1 MPSAAENNTADNFF
15 LPEFLQQFLPDR
27 NSIESLLD
35 TRYFTR
41 ERRLSLEITLAL
53 MLNMVRPGERVGYQK
68 VIDRFF
74 SETGLA
80 FAEAE
85 IAKPPD
91 KAAFQ
96 RARKKVPPEV
106 LQIIFAKACE
116 YAQSLARQ
124 HAKLTWN
131 GFRVCAID
139 ATKKNLP
146 PSEEL
151 MDFFEAPHHAYFPQ
165 MITGVLFDV
174 LAKLPLNYMRAPF
187 NTPER
192 GMALELIR
200 ELEPG
205 DLLLLD
211 RGYPGYEMF
220 QALIK
225 QHIDFLIRLP
235 KDGMFKEVRDFL
247 ARGQRNGKVTISP
260 PQKLVKENPDTN
272 FQPLTLRVVVVSI
285 PGAQEK
291 AIFITTLL
299 DRQKYPPR
307 ALRNLYHLRWQ
318 EEEFFKTIKEHLR
331 AEEFRGKSVQFI
343 DQELLS
349 TYLYYILT
357 RIMMLEVMLEA
368 AHQNEL
374 PVEDLETKSALV
386 AVTRYLDRLL
396 IADTLQQ
403 CQELTRHCL
412 AEIAWRK
419 YRPRPGRKFPRKS
432 KSRHGKWANNWS

>member
-1 MPSAAENNTADNFF
+1 VPNAVENDAAANFI
-15 LPEFLQQFLPDR
+15 LPEFLQQFLPER
-27 NSIESLLD
+27 NSIETFLD
-35 TRYFTR
+35 VRYFTR
-41 ERRLSLEITLAL
+41 ERRLTLEITLAL
-53 MLNMVRPGERVGYQK
+53 MLNMVRPGERLGYQK

-74 SETGLA
+74 SDTGLA
-80 FAEAE
+80 FTEEE

-124 HAKLTWN
+124 HAQLTWN

-151 MDFFEAPHHAYFPQ
+151 MDFFEAPHHAHFPQ

-192 GMALELIR
+192 EMALELIR
-200 ELEPG
+200 ELGPG

-211 RGYPGYEMF
+211 RGYPSYEMF
-220 QALIK
+220 LALIK

-247 ARGQRNGKVTISP
+247 ARGKRDGKVTITP
-260 PQKLVKENPDTN
+260 PQKLVKEYPDVN
-272 FQPLTLRVVVVSI
+272 FQPLTLRVVAVSI
-285 PGAQEK
+285 PGVQEK
-291 AIFITTLL
+291 AIFITSLL
-299 DRQKYPPR
+299 DRPKYPPR

-318 EEEFFKTIKEHLR
+318 EEEFFKTLKEHLR

-357 RIMMLEVMLEA
+357 RIMMLA
-368 AHQNEL
+368 AARKQEL

-386 AVTRYLDRLL
+386 AVARYLDRLL
-396 IADTLQQ
+396 IADTLEQ

-412 AEIAWRK
+412 AEITWRK
-419 YRPRPGRKFPRKS
+419 YRLRPGRKFPRKS
-432 KSRHGKWANNWS
+432 KSRHGKWANIWA

>member
-1 MPSAAENNTADNFF
+1 MPTAAENDATANFF

-27 NSIESLLD
+27 NSIESFLD
-35 TRYFTR
+35 FRFFTR
-41 ERRLSLEITLAL
+41 ERRLTLEITLAL
-53 MLNMVRPGERVGYQK
+53 MLNMVRPGERLGYQK

-74 SETGLA
+74 SDTGLA
-80 FAEAE
+80 FPEQE
-85 IAKPPD
+85 IVKPPD

-96 RARKKVPPEV
+96 RARKKLPPEV

-116 YAQSLARQ
+116 YAQFLARQ
-124 HAKLTWN
+124 HAKTTWN

-139 ATKKNLP
+139 GTKKNLP
-146 PSEEL
+146 HSEEL
-151 MDFFEAPHHAYFPQ
+151 MDFFEAPHHAHFPQ

-187 NTPER
+187 NTSER
-192 GMALELIR
+192 KMALELIQ
-200 ELEPG
+200 ELGLG

-211 RGYPGYEMF
+211 RGYPSYEMF
-220 QALIK
+220 LALIK
-225 QHIDFLIRLP
+225 QHIEFLIRLP
-235 KDGMFKEVRDFL
+235 KNGMFKEVRDFL
-247 ARGQRNGKVTISP
+247 ARGKRDGKVTIP
-260 PQKLVKENPDTN
+260 PPSKLVKENPDAN

-285 PGAQEK
+285 PGADEK
-291 AIFITTLL
+291 VIFITTLL

-349 TYLYYILT
+349 TYLYHILT
-357 RIMMLEVMLEA
+357 RIMMLEA
-368 AHQNEL
+368 ARQHQL
-374 PVEDLETKSALV
+374 PVEDLETKSSLV
-386 AVTRYLDRLL
+386 AVARYLDRLL
-396 IADTLQQ
+396 LADTLKQ

-432 KSRHGKWANNWS
+432 KSRHGKWANKWA

>member
-1 MPSAAENNTADNFF
+1 MPGAAENDAAANFF

-27 NSIESLLD
+27 NSIETFLD
-35 TRYFTR
+35 CRYFTR
-41 ERRLSLEITLAL
+41 ERRLTLEITLAL
-53 MLNMVRPGERVGYQK
+53 MLNMVRPGERLGYQK

-74 SETGLA
+74 SDTGLA
-80 FAEAE
+80 FAEEE

-91 KAAFQ
+91 KAAFL

-146 PSEEL
+146 HSQEL
-151 MDFFEAPHHAYFPQ
+151 LDFFEAPRHAHFPQ

-192 GMALELIR
+192 EMALALIR
-200 ELEPG
+200 ELGPG

-211 RGYPGYEMF
+211 RGYPSYEMF
-220 QALIK
+220 LALIK

-247 ARGQRNGKVTISP
+247 ARGKRDGKVTIPP
-260 PQKLVKENPDTN
+260 PQKLLKENPDAN

-299 DRQKYPPR
+299 ERPKYPPR

-349 TYLYYILT
+349 TYLYYLLT
-357 RIMMLEVMLEA
+357 RIMMLEA
-368 AHQNEL
+368 ARQQKI

-386 AVTRYLDRLL
+386 AVARYLDRLL
-396 IADTLQQ
+396 IADTLEQ

-412 AEIAWRK
+412 GEISWRK

-432 KSRHGKWANNWS
+432 KSRHGKWANNWA